1 MNKFDHNSGKH
12 LSIDDAEI
20 YYEVI
25 GSERKPVLLFLHGG
39 FGSIEDFNSIVDYL
53 SKDYRIIGID
63 NRGHGKSTLGRLD
76 LTYEHIQK
84 DVERV
89 IEHLNVD
96 KLNVIGFSD
105 GGIVGYRLASMTST
119 PIEKLV
125 TIGADWHVKYLEAVR
140 DIFSGITSESWRK
153 KFPET
158 YELYQKVN
166 PEPDFERFTKSII
179 NMWTDTSSSGL
190 PSERVRNISCPTLIV
205 RGDDDHLVSKQSM
218 FELSEVIKGARLLN
232 IPFAGH
238 VAFEEQKEIF
248 ITSVIEFL
256 KK

>member
-1 MNKFDHNSGKH
+1 
-12 LSIDDAEI
+12 
-20 YYEVI
+20 I

-76 LTYEHIQK
+76 LTYEQIQK
-84 DVERV
+84 DVEQV
-89 IEHLNVD
+89 IEHLNID
-96 KLNVIGFSD
+96 KLNIIGFSD

-119 PIEKLV
+119 PIERLV
-125 TIGADWHVKYLEAVR
+125 TIGADWHVKYLETVR
-140 DIFSGITSESWRK
+140 DIFSSITSESWRK

-166 PEPDFERFTKSII
+166 PEPDFERFTKANI

-190 PSERVRNISCPTLIV
+190 PSE
-205 RGDDDHLVSKQSM
+205 K
-218 FELSEVIKGARLLN
+218 
-232 IPFAGH
+232 
-238 VAFEEQKEIF
+238 
-248 ITSVIEFL
+248 
-256 KK
+256 